1 MLYHPDEND
10 LIEYAAG
17 GVDWA
22 VGICISTHLHY
33 CPACRLKLNELNA
46 LGGHCMESAPA
57 AGLNNVNLMNTMAKI
72 KAAKA
77 GLDAEKNKMIPS
89 TSEPQG
95 STYNSLPTVL
105 KKVIK
110 NPKSIKWSTVTP
122 SLRSA
127 HLVTEQNKFEVCLHK
142 IKKGGKVAE
151 HDHRGLEVTVVLEG
165 SFSDE
170 KGTYNPGDY
179 IIKKPGDTHRP
190 TAALNKDCICLSI
203 VEAPVKLTGL
213 LGAVVNPFLSVNPQ

>member
-1 MLYHPDEND
+1 MLYHPSEND

-33 CPACRLKLNELNA
+33 CTACRLKLNELNA

-57 AGLNNVNLMNTMAKI
+57 AALSNASLMNTMAKI
-72 KAAKA
+72 KAAKSER
-77 GLDAEKNKMIPS
+77 GVGESQLI
-89 TSEPQG
+89 TSNSESHG
-95 STYNSLPTVL
+95 STYNNLPNVL
-105 KKVIK
+105 KKIIA
-110 NPKSIKWSTVTP
+110 NPKSIKWSRVTP
-122 SLRSA
+122 SLKA
-127 HLVTEQNKFEVCLHK
+127 ANLVTEQNKFEVCLHK

-190 TAALNKDCICLSI
+190 TAALNKDCLCLSI